1 MKNYWVCPDCEAVN
15 NECVACGKLS
25 YNLKGSKKSKLL
37 IEPLDPSSLRNS
49 ILEQII
55 YWLYYALIYLSN
67 LILKNYRTRLPMLV
81 GIFIL
86 LFISSIVSLII
97 LM

>member
-55 YWLYYALIYLSN
+55 YWLYYALIFLSN

-86 LFISSIVSLII
+86 LFISSIVFLII
-97 LM
+97 LI

>member
-55 YWLYYALIYLSN
+55 YWLYYALIFLSN
-67 LILKNYRTRLPMLV
+67 LILKNYRTRLPILV

-86 LFISSIVSLII
+86 LFISSIVFLII
-97 LM
+97 LI

>member
-55 YWLYYALIYLSN
+55 YWLYYALIFLSN

>member
-15 NECVACGKLS
+15 NECGACGKLS
-25 YNLKGSKKSKLL
+25 YNLIGSKKSKLF
-37 IEPLDPSSLRNS
+37 IDPLDSSSLRNS

-55 YWLYYALIYLSN
+55 YWLYYALIFLSN
-67 LILKNYRTRLPMLV
+67 LILKNYRTRLPMLI

>member
-67 LILKNYRTRLPMLV
+67 LILKNYRTRLPILV

-86 LFISSIVSLII
+86 LFISSIVFLII
-97 LM
+97 LI